1 MTASPPTTANHSVKA
16 AIGQVGTTYI
26 DSIARDPNDPAALGY
41 QTELPDGTRVPGFD
55 LDPAT
60 RANFLKFMAASDLG
74 SNGNTPDSTIYG
86 HFREAA
92 LERGSYY
99 LQKAIHNNHGKID
112 PNDPAYQAAMRQAIG
127 LTSATDGAAAG
138 VLIDGAKEGS
148 SNDQTALHAQQLA
161 YEKAMSDY
169 NVKKGYVD
177 DVNLA
182 MSAAGLI
189 PGAGTATGA
198 GSLIFGQITDAAVQQ
213 PSAPDTEPYLENIQG
228 YVGDL
233 ADAQAAE
240 SGAEAHGR
248 SNMVTML
255 TSASAAVGSPI
266 VGDDGRP
273 IEANASGNYSNADI
287 ARVVN
292 NYADGYDAHD
302 LGEDTVRQTVSTQN
316 DASGHGGGYGTEF
329 GDETGSGPAARGA
342 LDDTFGNWSNKD
354 DEYRIYYGN
363 ETRYGR
369 HDGGFWHGDSVGS
382 EAPGS
387 DHGVGD
393 PLIPA

>member
-1 MTASPPTTANHSVKA
+1 MVGATGSGKSVPRVDGVTSDDDQPL
-16 AIGQVGTTYI
+16 GQGG
-26 DSIARDPNDPAALGY
+26 DRPGRHHLHRLDRPCPNDPAGRGY

-99 LQKAIHNNHGKID
+99 LQQAIHNNHGKID

-161 YEKAMSDY
+161 YEKAISDY

-198 GSLIFGQITDAAVQQ
+198 GSLIFARSPTRPCSSRRHPT
-213 PSAPDTEPYLENIQG
+213 PSPTSRTSRA
-228 YVGDL
+228 
-233 ADAQAAE
+233 
-240 SGAEAHGR
+240 
-248 SNMVTML
+248 
-255 TSASAAVGSPI
+255 TSATWPTHRRPSPEP
-266 VGDDGRP
+266 R
-273 IEANASGNYSNADI
+273 
-287 ARVVN
+287 
-292 NYADGYDAHD
+292 H
-302 LGEDTVRQTVSTQN
+302 T
-316 DASGHGGGYGTEF
+316 GGAT
-329 GDETGSGPAARGA
+329 
-342 LDDTFGNWSNKD
+342 WS
-354 DEYRIYYGN
+354 RC
-363 ETRYGR
+363 
-369 HDGGFWHGDSVGS
+369 
-382 EAPGS
+382 
-387 DHGVGD
+387 
-393 PLIPA
+393 